1 MPITARLPAWV
12 KGVGVLAWLA
22 LPLVLS
28 GWDYGMHIAIS
39 VALYVVLALSLN
51 LNNGMAGQLNLGHA
65 AFFGI
70 GAYTAAL
77 LMLDRSWAFWAALP
91 VAVVSSAVF
100 GFLVGLPS
108 LRVTGDYLGIVTLG
122 FGEIVRLVLLNWID
136 LTRGPMGLPGIP
148 GPRLF
153 GVEFS
158 GKVPYFYLVTLIA
171 AVTWFAMDRLA
182 ASKFGLELLALRE
195 DERVARALGVNVG
208 RAKVL
213 SFVIA
218 AACAGLAGAFFA
230 SYISFISPDTFLF
243 NDSMIMLSM
252 VVLGGMGSLVGSVLG
267 AILLT
272 IAPEALRFL
281 GDWRLVLYGV
291 LLTTMMVYRPS
302 GLWGLERRVRN
313 AIRLAAR
320 G

>member
-1 MPITARLPAWV
+1 MPITVRLPTWV
-12 KGVGVLAWLA
+12 KGAGALAWLA

-77 LMLDRSWAFWAALP
+77 LMLDRSWAFWATLP
-91 VAVVSSAVF
+91 VAVLSSAVF

-153 GVEFS
+153 GMEFS
-158 GKVPYFYLVTLIA
+158 GKLPYFYLVTVIA
-171 AVTWFAMDRLA
+171 AVVWFAMDRLA

-252 VVLGGMGSLVGSVLG
+252 VVLGGMGSLVGSVIG

-272 IAPEALRFL
+272 VAPEALRFM

-291 LLTTMMVYRPS
+291 LLTAMMVYRPS

-313 AIRLAAR
+313 AIRLALR